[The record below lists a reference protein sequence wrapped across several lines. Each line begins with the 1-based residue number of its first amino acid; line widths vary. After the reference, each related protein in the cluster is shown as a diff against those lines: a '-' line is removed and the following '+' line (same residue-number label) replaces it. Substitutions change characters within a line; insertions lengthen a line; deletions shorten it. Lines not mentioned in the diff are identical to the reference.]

1 MSAIEDIIKV
11 MAEDELHKE
20 FDMAFPM
27 LGWYEVDGVDAY
39 DVELLIKHFFA
50 DTPNVIDIH
59 HKY

>member
-27 LGWYEVDGVDAY
+27 LGWYEVDGVDPY
-39 DVELLIKHFFA
+39 DVELLVRHFFSG
-50 DTPNVIDIH
+50 TSNMIDIH